1 MNRKIYAL
9 NSSAITVDSILY
21 AKIYYKNGKPYGETI
36 EEHTLN
42 LLKNFEILK
51 RLYYF
56 EIKENLENLTS
67 NRFFWLL
74 ETAVLYHDLGKA
86 NDLFQRKIRKI
97 LKQSY
102 QATSGLRRE
111 IPHNSL
117 SPAFLPEYDFLNDKE
132 FFMLFYAIAY
142 HHYRKTTFD
151 KEELVFTIKT
161 DLEKKLPS
169 LSWVKKKDS
178 YFSMDQPLWTEYFAY
193 LDEYANDYQVIKRDK
208 DYILLKGIL
217 HRLDHSASAHLPV
230 EEERIKETEKK
241 LIAYLNTKD
250 GFKGLKDF
258 QKQAAYLR
266 DKNVLLIASTGVGKT
281 EFAINWIGKDK
292 AFYTLPLRVSVNA
305 IYERF
310 KKVFGE
316 NHIGLLHSE
325 SALYG
330 IEEMKHA
337 DKELSDER
345 LSISEHLYRTD
356 LSRQF
361 AMPLTIT
368 TADQIFT
375 SVFKWK
381 GYEKIYATLMYA
393 KVVLDEP
400 QGYSPD
406 TLALIIQGLQE
417 IAQLGGKFCLMSATV
432 HPFILQKLKD
442 CLDCLPIECFIKDKK
457 HRISCEDK
465 TIEELVPD
473 IKKAYQVGKRVL
485 VIVNTVKK
493 AQELFKR
500 LKKIGAISLLHSQFI
515 YMHRKKKENDIFNNS
530 KPVIWITT
538 QLVEAS
544 LDIDYDILF
553 TELASLDSL
562 IQRMGRVYRKR
573 PYQSDE
579 PNIVIAMDKPS
590 GKGTVYDNDILK
602 FTKEALQIYDG
613 QFLTEEIKKEVMKQV
628 FDIEKMKQD
637 GVKFY
642 KKFRENL
649 TLLKYGFEVED
660 KRSARALFRNIVN
673 ITAIPTGIYN
683 DPRYKDKIET
693 ALESLTKKK
702 LPKEQRLSFLKHLK
716 DFTLSLPYYK
726 VQKAAKAELKK
737 GIFLISIPYDETL
750 GVVIGEELESIL

>member
-1 MNRKIYAL
+1 MDLTA
-9 NSSAITVDSILY
+9 Y
-21 AKIYYKNGKPYGETI
+21 AKAKPLETLY
-36 EEHTLN
+36 EHTVSL
-42 LLKNFEILK
+42 
-51 RLYYF
+51 
-56 EIKENLENLTS
+56 LENL
-67 NRFFWLL
+67 NQL
-74 ETAVLYHDLGKA
+74 EVLYREEIEKVTPCEFRSEIWNYAYKLCKYHDFGKIHSH
-86 NDLFQRKIRKI
+86 FQLTIRQKSDKIFFTKEI
-97 LKQSY
+97 TYLKQR
-102 QATSGLRRE
+102 TRNLPE
-111 IPHNSL
+111 ISHNLL
-117 SPAFLPEYDFLNDKE
+117 SPAFLYPEIKHLDKE
-132 FFMLFYAIAY
+132 IKALLIQSIAY
-142 HHYRKTTFD
+142 HHYQQKLKELLRKR
-151 KEELVFTIKT
+151 EIVSILQAVFRKDIEPNIKMLT
-161 DLEKKLPS
+161 DFGMVRFSLNYIKFLNTPIRHNLKKL
-169 LSWVKKKDS
+169 
-178 YFSMDQPLWTEYFAY
+178 
-193 LDEYANDYQVIKRDK
+193 
-208 DYILLKGIL
+208 YILLKGIL

-316 NHIGLLHSE
+316 KHIGLLHSE

-457 HRISCEDK
+457 HRILCEDK

-750 GVVIGEELESIL
+750 GVVIGEELENIL